1 MISNILRKL
10 LECLSFFYKN
20 NLKLVKKKD
29 PIILKTIKKKLN
41 ILSFK
46 NKNLKK
52 THNIFN
58 KKILNIL
65 KKEQLTSFL
74 RNSYVQKM
82 FFVHNRIFILKELN
96 KLKNNKNWKFYKNL
110 IIEDNVGDPVKYFLY
125 PKSSGNR
132 INHVYHLSVL
142 SSELNINLKKINKVF
157 EFGGGYGCMARIF
170 SKINKKI
177 FYACFDTNYVNLLQ
191 YYYLKQNNLNVGF
204 NKKNNYF
211 LISNFHKN
219 KKFLIKKLKN
229 HFFIANWSLS
239 ETPIKFR
246 EQFLKVVESSKFILI
261 SFQESFEEIDNLSYF
276 KKLKKKLDNKFHIKI
291 LKNPYY
297 NGNIFRRQNHYFFI
311 GKKL

>member
-1 MISNILRKL
+1 MISSIFRKL

-29 PIILKTIKKKLN
+29 PIILKTIKKKFNKLN
-41 ILSFK
+41 LE

-58 KKILNIL
+58 KKIIYIL
-65 KKEQLTSFL
+65 KKEKLTSFL
-74 RNSYVQKM
+74 RNSFVQKM
-82 FFVHNRIFILKELN
+82 FFVHNRFFIFKELI
-96 KLKNNKNWKFYKNL
+96 KLKNNKNWRFYKKI
-110 IIEDNVGDPVKYFLY
+110 IIEDNVGDPVRYFLY
-125 PKSSGNR
+125 PKSSGNK
-132 INHVYHLSVL
+132 INHAYHLSVL
-142 SSELNINLKKINKVF
+142 SSEFNVNLKKINKVF

-177 FYACFDTNYVNLLQ
+177 SYTCFDTSYINLLQ
-191 YYYLKQNNLNVGF
+191 YYYLRQNNLNVGF
-204 NKKNNYF
+204 KKKNNYF
-211 LISNFHKN
+211 LISNFSRNKN
-219 KKFLIKKLKN
+219 FLLKKLHN

-246 EQFLKVVESSKFILI
+246 ERFFKIIENSKFVLI
-261 SFQESFEEIDNLSYF
+261 SFQEYFEGVDNLSYF
-276 KKLKKKLDNKFHIKI
+276 LKLKKKLDKKFLIKI

-297 NGNIFRRQNHYFFI
+297 NGSIFRRQNHYFLI